1 MNLTRQK
8 RLRIPQTKDNKSMSL
23 SLFRLGYRFAIVVGI
38 ALILIFSSAFE
49 SQAEQRNSKIKQA
62 HNKYAKKKIEKKN
75 CVIKNV
81 TKIRADKKAVK
92 KIDKKTDKKKVKQA
106 PKGIQAKSFYC
117 ENLANKRTL
126 LSRDPDK
133 QLPIASLTKL
143 VTALVTLDKMPLKQ
157 KITVPEDIKSVPK
170 TVVGLKAGD
179 QVSVEDLLHGLLIN
193 SGNDCAETLACGY
206 PGGRDKFVEMMN
218 DKVRTLGMRSTH
230 FYTPSGLDQKP
241 DHPTEGKKAGD
252 VESNVS
258 TAREISQ
265 IALTAF
271 SNSLIREISRKQT
284 HVMASAVEKTG
295 YFVKNTNKLLRDDL
309 PLVGGKTGYTAKAGH
324 CLATA
329 FTPGRNVFM
338 IVVLGSPDHFRDT
351 RLVYR
356 KALKE
361 ASRIQ
366 LPPSERDT
374 RRAAAN

>member
-1 MNLTRQK
+1 
-8 RLRIPQTKDNKSMSL
+8 MSS
-23 SLFRLGYRFAIVVGI
+23 SLFKSAYGFAAILGL
-38 ALILIFSSAFE
+38 ALILIFSTALA
-49 SQAEQRNSKIKQA
+49 SQAEQRGSKIRQS
-62 HNKYAKKKIEKKN
+62 HNKYAKKKVEKKN
-75 CVIKNV
+75 LEKKNGV
-81 TKIRADKKAVK
+81 LKNSTKIRADR
-92 KIDKKTDKKKVKQA
+92 KTDKKKIKQA

-117 ENLANKRTL
+117 ENLANHRTL
-126 LSRDPDK
+126 LARDPDK
-133 QLPIASLTKL
+133 QLPVASLTKL
-143 VTALVTLDKMPLKQ
+143 VTALVTLDKMPLNQ
-157 KITVPEDIKSVPK
+157 KLTVPEDIKSIPK

-179 QVSVEDLLHGLLIN
+179 KVSVEDLLHGLLIN

-206 PGGRDKFVEMMN
+206 PGGKEKFVEMMN
-218 DKVRTLGMRSTH
+218 EKVRTMGMRSTR

-241 DHPTEGKKAGD
+241 DHPVEGKKQGD

-265 IALTAF
+265 IARAAF
-271 SNSLIREISRKQT
+271 SNSLIRDICKKQT
-284 HVMASAVEKTG
+284 HVMASAIEKTG
-295 YFVKNTNKLLRDDL
+295 YPVKSTNKLLRDDL

-366 LPPSERDT
+366 LPPQGRDT

>member
-1 MNLTRQK
+1 
-8 RLRIPQTKDNKSMSL
+8 MSL
-23 SLFRLGYRFAIVVGI
+23 SLFRLGYRFAIVLGI

-49 SQAEQRNSKIKQA
+49 SQAEQRGSKIRQA

-75 CVIKNV
+75 GVLKNV
-81 TKIRADKKAVK
+81 TKIRADKKT
-92 KIDKKTDKKKVKQA
+92 DKKTDKKKVKQA
-106 PKGIQAKSFYC
+106 PKGIQARSFYC

-126 LSRDPDK
+126 LARDPDK

-143 VTALVTLDKMPLKQ
+143 VTALVTLDKLPLNQ
-157 KITVPEDIKSVPK
+157 KITVPEEIKSVPK

-206 PGGRDKFVEMMN
+206 PGGRDKFIELMN
-218 DKVRTLGMRSTH
+218 EKVRTLGMRSTR
-230 FYTPSGLDQKP
+230 FYTPSGLDQKT
-241 DHPTEGKKAGD
+241 DHPIEGKKPGD

-271 SNSLIREISRKQT
+271 SNSLIREITKKQT
-284 HVMASAVEKTG
+284 HVMASAMEKTG
-295 YFVKNTNKLLRDDL
+295 YLVKNTNKLLRDDL

-366 LPPSERDT
+366 LPPSGRDT

>member
-1 MNLTRQK
+1 M
-8 RLRIPQTKDNKSMSL
+8 
-23 SLFRLGYRFAIVVGI
+23 SLFRLGYRFAIVLGI

-49 SQAEQRNSKIKQA
+49 SQAEQRGSKIKQA

-75 CVIKNV
+75 GVLKNV
-81 TKIRADKKAVK
+81 TKIRADKKT
-92 KIDKKTDKKKVKQA
+92 DKKTDKKKVKQA

-126 LSRDPDK
+126 LARDPDK

-143 VTALVTLDKMPLKQ
+143 VTALVTLDKLPLNQ
-157 KITVPEDIKSVPK
+157 KITVPEEIKSVPK

-206 PGGRDKFVEMMN
+206 PGGRDKFIEMMN
-218 DKVRTLGMRSTH
+218 EKVRTMGMRSTH
-230 FYTPSGLDQKP
+230 FYTPSGLDQKT
-241 DHPTEGKKAGD
+241 DHPIEGKKPGD

-271 SNSLIREISRKQT
+271 SNSLIREISKKQT
-284 HVMASAVEKTG
+284 HVMASAMEKTG
-295 YFVKNTNKLLRDDL
+295 YLVKNTNKLLRDDL

-366 LPPSERDT
+366 LPPSGRDT

>member
-8 RLRIPQTKDNKSMSL
+8 RLVIPQTKDNKSMSL
-23 SLFRLGYRFAIVVGI
+23 SLFRLGYRFAMVFGI

-62 HNKYAKKKIEKKN
+62 HNKYTKKKIEKKN

-106 PKGIQAKSFYC
+106 PKGIQAKSFFC

-126 LSRDPDK
+126 LARDPDK
-133 QLPIASLTKL
+133 QLPVASLTKL

-157 KITVPEDIKSVPK
+157 KVTVPEDIKSVPK

-218 DKVRTLGMRSTH
+218 EKVRSHGDAIDSFLYAFRPG
-230 FYTPSGLDQKP
+230 PKSGS
-241 DHPTEGKKAGD
+241 
-252 VESNVS
+252 SN
-258 TAREISQ
+258 RGQE
-265 IALTAF
+265 
-271 SNSLIREISRKQT
+271 
-284 HVMASAVEKTG
+284 TG
-295 YFVKNTNKLLRDDL
+295 
-309 PLVGGKTGYTAKAGH
+309 GCG
-324 CLATA
+324 
-329 FTPGRNVFM
+329 
-338 IVVLGSPDHFRDT
+338 I
-351 RLVYR
+351 
-356 KALKE
+356 
-361 ASRIQ
+361 
-366 LPPSERDT
+366 
-374 RRAAAN
+374 

>member
-1 MNLTRQK
+1 
-8 RLRIPQTKDNKSMSL
+8 L
-23 SLFRLGYRFAIVVGI
+23 SLFRLGYRFAIVLGI
-38 ALILIFSSAFE
+38 ALILIFSSAFA
-49 SQAEQRNSKIKQA
+49 SHAEQRGSKIKQA

-75 CVIKNV
+75 GVLKNV
-81 TKIRADKKAVK
+81 TKIRADKKA
-92 KIDKKTDKKKVKQA
+92 DKKTDKKKVKQA

-126 LSRDPDK
+126 LARDPDK

-143 VTALVTLDKMPLKQ
+143 VTALVTLDKLPLNQ
-157 KITVPEDIKSVPK
+157 KITVPEEIKSVPK

-206 PGGRDKFVEMMN
+206 PGGRDKFIEMMN
-218 DKVRTLGMRSTH
+218 EKVRTMGMRSTH

-241 DHPTEGKKAGD
+241 DHPIEGKKPGD

-271 SNSLIREISRKQT
+271 SNSLIREISKKQT
-284 HVMASAVEKTG
+284 HVMASAMEKTG
-295 YFVKNTNKLLRDDL
+295 YLVKNTNKLLRDDL

-366 LPPSERDT
+366 LPPSGRDT